1 MKTFKVPFAFDNDG
15 NVIDIDT
22 AEKQKIYYCSCGSE
36 VKLRGGEIY
45 QNHFY
50 HITEKECS
58 LESSIHKAYKSVFS
72 EIKTLKLPFEVN
84 GSNVLNFDSVI
95 LEKQIDD
102 FIPDAIGIIGDKKH
116 LIEFAKT
123 SYIGERK
130 ENKIKKSNLF
140 CIEIDII
147 KTVTTIEEI
156 KEHLLSED
164 YYKHIVHIPEYEEMK
179 ALKENYKYEYLKLKH
194 KLDEAEYKLA
204 QYQNTKDNIK
214 HNDFSLFFK
223 CDCKNGAKMY
233 VGELDNGIEVIG
245 FQHKGLFNL
254 KIKNNEF

>member
-15 NVIDIDT
+15 NVIDINT

-84 GSNVLNFDSVI
+84 GSKVLNFDSVI

-123 SYIGERK
+123 SYISDRK

-147 KTVTTIEEI
+147 KTVTNIEQI
-156 KEHLLSED
+156 KEHLLNED
-164 YYKHIVHIPEYEEMK
+164 YYKHIVHIPEYEEMTL
-179 ALKENYKYEYLKLKH
+179 LKESYAREYYKLRDKLR
-194 KLDEAEYKLA
+194 EAEYNLA
-204 QYQNTKDNIK
+204 QYQKIDKSISK
-214 HNDFSLFFK
+214 NDFTLFFK

-233 VGELDNGIEVIG
+233 AGELDNGVEVVG

-254 KIKNNEF
+254 KIKN

>member
-15 NVIDIDT
+15 NVIDINI

-72 EIKTLKLPFEVN
+72 ELKTLKLPFEVN

-102 FIPDAIGIIGDKKH
+102 FIPDAIGIIGDKKY

-147 KTVTTIEEI
+147 KNVTTIEQI
-156 KEHLLSED
+156 KEHLMD
-164 YYKHIVHIPEYEEMK
+164 NQYFKHIIHIPEYEEMK
-179 ALKENYKYEYLKLKH
+179 ALKENYAHEYLKLKN
-194 KLDEAEYKLA
+194 KLKETEYKLE
-204 QYQNTKDNIK
+204 QFRNSNNYNNRKQ
-214 HNDFSLFFK
+214 NDFSLFFK

-233 VGELDNGIEVIG
+233 VGELDNGVEVVG

-254 KIKNNEF
+254 KIKN

>member
-15 NVIDIDT
+15 NVIDINT
-22 AEKQKIYYCSCGSE
+22 AKKQKIYYCSCGSE

-84 GSNVLNFDSVI
+84 GSKVLNFDSVI

-147 KTVTTIEEI
+147 KTVTNIEQI
-156 KEHLLSED
+156 KEHLLNED
-164 YYKHIVHIPEYEEMK
+164 YYKHIVHIPEYEEMRL
-179 ALKENYKYEYLKLKH
+179 LKENYAYEYNKLKH
-194 KLDEAEYKLA
+194 KLKEAEYNLY
-204 QYQNTKDNIK
+204 QYKCNNKNI
-214 HNDFSLFFK
+214 NLTDFSLFFK

-233 VGELDNGIEVIG
+233 AGELDNGVEVVG

-254 KIKNNEF
+254 KIKN